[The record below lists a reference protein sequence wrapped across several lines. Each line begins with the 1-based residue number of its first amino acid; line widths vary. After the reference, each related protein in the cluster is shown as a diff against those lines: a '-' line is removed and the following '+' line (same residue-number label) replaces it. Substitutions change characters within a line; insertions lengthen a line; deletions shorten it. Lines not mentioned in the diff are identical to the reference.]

1 MEIVV
6 ATRNRKKVEEISRIL
21 AGLDVSLSTVDEYEG
36 CPDVEETGG
45 TFRENALIKAR
56 AVAAC
61 TGKPAL
67 ADDSGLEVHAL
78 GGAPG
83 VHSARYAGE
92 GADDVRNIRKLLKE
106 MGDTPPEKRGAR
118 FVCVMALVGPD
129 GLEETFEGYV
139 SGTIGMGPRG
149 RMGFGY
155 DPVFYPEGERSTFAE
170 MSPVE
175 KDGMSHRGRALLK
188 LREYLKGLK

>member
-21 AGLDVSLSTVDEYEG
+21 AGLDVSLSAVDEHEG

-56 AVAAC
+56 AVAGC

-83 VHSARYAGE
+83 VRSARYAGE
-92 GADDVRNIRKLLKE
+92 GADDLKNLRKLLME
-106 MGDTPPEKRGAR
+106 MGDMSPDKRGAR
-118 FVCVMALVGPD
+118 FVCVMAIVWPD
-129 GLEETFEGYV
+129 GLEETFEGFV
-139 SGTIGMGPRG
+139 NGTIGTGPRG

-155 DPVFYPEGERSTFAE
+155 DPVFYPEGEKRTFAE
-170 MSPVE
+170 MRPEE

-188 LREYLKGLK
+188 LREYLESLK